1 MSSHGLADVFILF
14 SEKERKEK
22 NKIEERKE
30 KRKELRKKGK
40 TKKEAVRSLCFQSS
54 IASFFSLHSLSL
66 YMSDGDGGGRGHVL
80 SRLGG
85 RFYTF

>member
-30 KRKELRKKGK
+30 KRKDS
-40 TKKEAVRSLCFQSS
+40 KKERKNKE
-54 IASFFSLHSLSL
+54 
-66 YMSDGDGGGRGHVL
+66 GGRA
-80 SRLGG
+80 
-85 RFYTF
+85 

>member
-22 NKIEERKE
+22 NKIEE
-30 KRKELRKKGK
+30 RKELRKKGK